1 VNALEQ
7 ARDKRRQVER
17 ALRDLRKHVD
27 QQIGALLQDLMT
39 AQQMEADAEAELLA
53 LYQQAG
59 KP

>member
-1 VNALEQ
+1 VSALAL